1 MSHINPVY
9 HFIIC
14 SSQIHFNI
22 NLIVTM
28 MSPKLTFLRV
38 SLTKNAFDLRSA
50 LLYVACPTDL
60 ILLYLIMLISSISH
74 GPILVA
80 ARSKA
85 WVCGLSLGG
94 TAGSNPTGD
103 MDVSIL

>member
-1 MSHINPVY
+1 
-9 HFIIC
+9 
-14 SSQIHFNI
+14 
-22 NLIVTM
+22 

-38 SLTKNAFDLRSA
+38 SLTKNAFDLRIA
-50 LLYVACPTDL
+50 LLCVACPTNLIFPDL
-60 ILLYLIMLISSISH
+60 IRLIRSISH
-74 GPILVA
+74 GPVLVA

-103 MDVSIL
+103 MDVSIVLFVCCQV